1 MKLRFIIQKIFFRL
15 SYQKKER
22 ISSNMELEEENS
34 RRTPIAP
41 IDLSYPD

>member
-1 MKLRFIIQKIFFRL
+1 MEHVVQGKKKKMEQG
-15 SYQKKER
+15 YQKKER